1 MPVVFLS
8 AQQRSKKAS
17 KDNNV
22 KDTAEGGTMAL
33 TTACSE
39 QDERQPNGSSRGR
52 RLGAGAR
59 VPVTPTFIGTV
70 IDDKYEIV
78 GEVGRGGMSVVWL
91 ARDVRLE
98 KMWAVKEVKPN
109 DGGERGRLLR
119 QAIVDEANFMK
130 RLDHPAIPRVV
141 DIIDTG
147 AELYVVMDYVNGRPL
162 SRVLAQRGRPFPQ
175 EEVASWGV
183 QLCDVLEYLHG
194 FVSPEG
200 ERRQI
205 IYRDLKPANVM
216 LRDDNQVR
224 LIDFGVSWERTG
236 GSNNDGKV
244 VGTPGYAAPEQI
256 PSGSGIAR
264 LGEDVVIDGRADIYA
279 LGATL
284 YSLVS
289 GHVPK
294 LAKGKE
300 GGQVVSFDM
309 RPIRSW
315 NPALS
320 EGLEHV
326 IEKATQLDPAQR
338 YQTVAEMRYD
348 LEHYE
353 RLTRAYRAVQEAKV
367 TGFRRRLIATFGCMV
382 CGVMCLGLSAFAR
395 ASSYESLM
403 REASIASDESSDER
417 SASLA
422 ERLYVRAIEVDPSK
436 VEPFEALINK
446 VYELDGVFDGGE
458 EERWNELFRR
468 YEHSLRPNAGYA
480 RLCFDAGV
488 CYLCFYGASDG
499 EGHGAPLGQGA
510 LVSAGKARS
519 WFERVEAA
527 CDVRGQEAESVA
539 SFEVDFDKGAQDI
552 DDADVRAAHVY
563 LQIAAFNDLKQRAAR
578 EGKAA
583 GEAYRSFWNALRKA
597 VDMSSLYIEGV
608 RLRLYQIAFEAL
620 AADDVLDGVYR
631 VALEDDRVDES
642 RAEAQELLEAIEGHI
657 NGEEMRLF
665 AEAPSNQDVYGPMYR
680 QVANNLD
687 LARRNIVRTFENPVA
702 RTDRSSLQRREIP

>member
-1 MPVVFLS
+1 MIPTS
-8 AQQRSKKAS
+8 I
-17 KDNNV
+17 
-22 KDTAEGGTMAL
+22 
-33 TTACSE
+33 
-39 QDERQPNGSSRGR
+39 
-52 RLGAGAR
+52 GA
-59 VPVTPTFIGTV
+59 V

-78 GEVGRGGMSVVWL
+78 GEVGRGGMSIVWL

-109 DGGERGRLLR
+109 VGGEHGRLLR

-162 SRVLAQRGRPFPQ
+162 SRVLAQRGRPFSQ
-175 EEVASWGV
+175 EEVVRWGI

-194 FVSPEG
+194 FTTPEG
-200 ERRQI
+200 ERHQI
-205 IYRDLKPANVM
+205 VYRDLKPANVM

-236 GSNNDGKV
+236 GANNDGKV

-256 PSGSGIAR
+256 PAGSDVTC
-264 LGEDVVIDGRADIYA
+264 LPSDVVIDGRTDVYA

-294 LAKGKE
+294 VVKGAH
-300 GGQVVSFDM
+300 GTNAVSFDM
-309 RPIRSW
+309 RPIRAW
-315 NPALS
+315 DPTLS

-326 IEKATQLDPAQR
+326 LEKATRRELTER
-338 YQTVAEMRYD
+338 YQTIAEMRYD

-353 RLTRAYRAVQEAKV
+353 RLTCAYRAAQEAKV
-367 TGFRRRLIATFGCMV
+367 AGFRRRLVASLGCV
-382 CGVMCLGLSAFAR
+382 ACGVACLGLSALAQMT
-395 ASSYESLM
+395 SYESLM
-403 REASIASDESSDER
+403 QEASIASVEPADGHSVSM
-417 SASLA
+417 A
-422 ERLYVRAIEVDPSK
+422 EQLYARAIEADPSRA
-436 VEPFEALINK
+436 ESFEALISK
-446 VYELDGVFDGGE
+446 VYEQDGVFDEGE
-458 EERWNELFRR
+458 EERWNSLFRR
-468 YEHSLRPNAGYA
+468 YEHFLRPSAGYA

-488 CYLCFYGASDG
+488 CYLCFYGVVEGGGGGAS
-499 EGHGAPLGQGA
+499 LGQGA

-527 CDVRGQEAESVA
+527 CNVRSAGEEAVSTPAV
-539 SFEVDFDKGAQDI
+539 SFDKGAQDI

-563 LQIAAFNDLKQRAAR
+563 LQIAEFNDLKQRAAR
-578 EGKAA
+578 EGRAA
-583 GEAYRSFWNALRKA
+583 GEAYRSFWNALRQA
-597 VDMSSLYIEGV
+597 VGTSSLYIEGV

-631 VALEDDRVDES
+631 VALEDGCVDEL
-642 RAEAQELLEAIEGHI
+642 RGEAQGLLEAIEEFVGS
-657 NGEEMRLF
+657 EEMKRF
-665 AEAPSNQDVYGPMYR
+665 AEAPSNRDVYGPMYR
-680 QVANNLD
+680 QMADNLD
-687 LARRNIVRTFENPVA
+687 LARKNIARTFENPVA
-702 RTDRSSLQRREIP
+702 RTDKWLT